1 MARRRRTQW
10 IDALATTEIAV
21 AGGAIDNT
29 TQVSEAEL
37 ENMGGGMTLVRVI
50 GDILPR
56 VCASGGAVVQATFNL
71 FVFEPYAGGVAPTAW
86 DVDTY
91 QRKSL
96 LGTWMWRDGG
106 VANQLGAPRSI
117 HVDLR
122 TKRKIG
128 QGERIELATATGG
141 TGGVS
146 YFSHLRF
153 LFLLP

>member
-10 IDALATTEIAV
+10 IDALSSTEVVV
-21 AGGAIDNT
+21 AAGAIDNT
-29 TQVSEAEL
+29 TQVSETEL
-37 ENMGGGMTLVRVI
+37 ENMGGGMTLLRVI

-56 VCASGGAVVQATFNL
+56 VRASGGAVVQAQFTL

-91 QRKSL
+91 QRKSM
-96 LGTWMWRDGG
+96 LGTFMWRDAG
-106 VANQLGAPRSI
+106 VANQAGVPRSI

-128 QGERIELATATGG
+128 QGERIELATSTTGTGG
-141 TGGVS
+141 TS